1 MSNQSC
7 ETPSTARTCL
17 HRLHTHA
24 SHITAV
30 VPQRVYRHGLQ
41 IETHTRVH
49 AHPESSHACTPSVIA
64 CMYTHSHTH
73 RERHTHTHTHTHTPR
88 HTHTHSTHTHTHT
101 ETHTH
106 THTHTHTPRHTHTQ
120 THRHTRTF
128 VCTHAVARQCRRVPV
143 IPSTVSC
150 CISTNLLI
158 DTHDIDKL
166 RLRI

>member
-1 MSNQSC
+1 MKSIFDLCEMSILIYKKISYKK
-7 ETPSTARTCL
+7 EMGFFLT
-17 HRLHTHA
+17 
-24 SHITAV
+24 I
-30 VPQRVYRHGLQ
+30 YRKFYVKLGF
-41 IETHTRVH
+41 TG
-49 AHPESSHACTPSVIA
+49 AESSHACTPSVIA

-73 RERHTHTHTHTHTPR
+73 TETHTHTHTHTHTPR